1 MLHKSRGRHRRTGSK
16 TTLIAKATATV
27 AAGAGLQAV
36 ALGGTASAASV
47 STWEQLAQCES
58 SGDWHINTGNGFYG
72 GLQFVQST
80 WEGYGGLKYAPR
92 ADLATKAEQIAIAEK
107 VQASQGWGAWPSC
120 TAEIGLSGSDPG
132 SAPAPTGASSPS
144 SSGGSSHQR
153 DHKSGHDERADR
165 THRAHQ
171 AARADRA
178 GGGVGGSTYT
188 VKPGDTLSAIAASL
202 GGVSWQE
209 LYDANRNVIDDANLI
224 SPGQQLR
231 VP

>member
-1 MLHKSRGRHRRTGSK
+1 MLHNSRGRHRRTGRK
-16 TTLIAKATATV
+16 TALIAKATATV

-47 STWEQLAQCES
+47 STWEELANCES
-58 SGDWHINTGNGFYG
+58 SGDWHINSGNGFYG

-80 WEGYGGLKYAPR
+80 WEGYGGLNYAPR

-120 TAEIGLSGSDPG
+120 SAEIGLSGSDPG

-153 DHKSGHDERADR
+153 THSGGHDERADR
-165 THRAHQ
+165 
-171 AARADRA
+171 AARGDRA

-188 VKPGDTLSAIAASL
+188 VKPGDTLSKIAANL

-209 LYDANRNVIDDANLI
+209 LYEANRNVIDDANLI
-224 SPGQQLR
+224 FPGQQLR
-231 VP
+231 LP